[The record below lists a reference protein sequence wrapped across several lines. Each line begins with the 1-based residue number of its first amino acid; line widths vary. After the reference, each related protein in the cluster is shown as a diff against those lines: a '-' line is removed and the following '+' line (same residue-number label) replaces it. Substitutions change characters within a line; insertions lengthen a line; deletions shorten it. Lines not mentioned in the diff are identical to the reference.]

1 MPLFF
6 LAALVSEIAGTI
18 AGFGS
23 STVFLPLALWF
34 VDFKTAL
41 VLVAFLHI
49 FGNLARLNFFRQGLD
64 LRLLARFGL
73 PSVLLTLVGALLV
86 SAFSQT
92 TLQFVL
98 GLFLIIYSLL
108 SIWQDK
114 LRLKPTGLNLG
125 LGGGLSGFLA
135 GLIGTGG
142 ALRSAFLTA
151 FGQPKD
157 RYLATSAAI
166 ALAVDATRL
175 PVYLSQGFLNKSYFP
190 LVLLLFIVAFLGSYL
205 GKIIVSRI
213 PQPLFQKI
221 VLLALLLIGL
231 KFTLY

>member
-1 MPLFF
+1 MPLFL
-6 LAALVSEIAGTI
+6 LAALFSEIVGTI

-23 STVFLPLALWF
+23 STLFLPLALWF

-49 FGNLARLNFFRQGLD
+49 FGNLARLNFFRRGLD
-64 LRLLARFGL
+64 LHLLAGFGL
-73 PSVLLTLVGALLV
+73 PSMLLTLVGALLV

-92 TLQFVL
+92 TLQITL
-98 GLFLIIYSLL
+98 GLFLIIYSLFSL
-108 SIWQDK
+108 WQDK
-114 LRLKPTGLNLG
+114 LRLKPTGFNLG

-151 FGQPKD
+151 FGLPKD
-157 RYLATSAAI
+157 RYLVTSAAI

-175 PVYLSQGFLNKSYFP
+175 PVYLSQGFLSRSYFP
-190 LVLLLFIVAFLGSYL
+190 HVLLLFIVAFFGSYL
-205 GKIIVSRI
+205 GKIIVSHI
-213 PQPLFQKI
+213 PQPLFRKV
-221 VLLALLLIGL
+221 VLFALLVMGIYLLNG
-231 KFTLY
+231 